1 MDATEWLD
9 GIPTLDLNHS
19 DPREVVRFGIL
30 KRRFYF
36 EHAQGHTVFAL
47 QRDHDRDFS
56 RVLQGA
62 ETADEVFKGQRL
74 RAINHAYCPSP
85 FTGCE
90 RELYLWF
97 SHRYHEQPTRSYVA
111 SRSIPSASFS
121 IRLPRLPARIESA
134 FDYQADHMV
143 LECQAGDHRV
153 GLRIDA
159 SLHTTLEQLAAG
171 FPRHL
176 APESELNKLDD
187 YLSRPLRLDVPNT
200 RQFVIYS
207 AEARWVTD
215 LNRSDYLPKC
225 AEIESLAA

>member
-19 DPREVVRFGIL
+19 DPREIVRRFGIL

-47 QRDHDRDFS
+47 QRDHDQDFS
-56 RVLQGA
+56 RVLRGA
-62 ETADEVFKGQRL
+62 VTADEVFKGQRL
-74 RAINHAYCPSP
+74 RAINHAYCPRP
-85 FTGCE
+85 FTGSE

-121 IRLPRLPARIESA
+121 IRLPRLPARIDSA

-159 SLHTTLEQLAAG
+159 ALHATLEQLAAG

-187 YLSRPLRLDVPNT
+187 YLSRLLRLDVPDT

-207 AEARWVTD
+207 AEARLATRVTLD
-215 LNRSDYLPKC
+215 EHFRKYMEVEKL
-225 AEIESLAA
+225 